1 MRDIL
6 GGNVMSE
13 ETKNELIRLL
23 TSGNSIPDE
32 YKEILFPTVNKEYE
46 LSYFGKM
53 KREDILKDADGVFS
67 IPLQKDKTFGAKKNK
82 NEWENM
88 LVFGDNLQLLKN
100 IYENEDPIIKDKVKG
115 KVKIIYIDPPFAT
128 EDEFKNKK
136 GAKAYSD
143 KVKGSQFI
151 EFLRRRLIL
160 AREILSDDGSIFV
173 HLDYRMSHYIKVIL
187 DEIFGKNNLRN
198 EIIWTYTGP
207 GSSKMKQFNRKH
219 DTILWYTKTDTWIFN
234 EDDIREEYKD
244 PNQGLRKAF
253 GADYSEED
261 VIKNREKGKI
271 PEDWWYIPV
280 IARQKIDGIER
291 TGYPTE
297 KPFKLLEKI
306 IKTASSK
313 GDIVMDF
320 FGGSGMTAFA
330 AEKLGRKWIV
340 CDIGKLSIYTI
351 QKRILNI
358 KKSRSLTNPNKKYG
372 KDFET
377 FSTYQLGL
385 YDLEK
390 TLKLDW
396 KDYKRFVSELFEFE
410 LKETK
415 ISGIS
420 FDGIKK
426 NHYVKIWD
434 FNKNKDSS
442 IDEDYLKELH
452 KNIGSR
458 INGRIYIVAPSNNVD
473 FLNDYFEING
483 IRYYFLKIPYQVI
496 KELHKYPFQKMEQS
510 KSINSVNNIDMAI
523 GFHFIEQPDVESK
536 IILHDSSLE
545 IILSKFYSKT
555 LVDNDG
561 NEYKN
566 FETLASIFIDK
577 NYDGQ
582 NFIMTDYYF
591 ANDLKI
597 IDDKITINL
606 NKIGNS
612 DVMIIYTD
620 IFGNEFTEIKKGSGD
635 LNER

>member
-1 MRDIL
+1 
-6 GGNVMSE
+6 MSE

-67 IPLQKDKTFGAKKNK
+67 IPLQKDKTFGTKKNK

-100 IYENEDPIIKDKVKG
+100 IYENEDPIIKDKVKD

-207 GSSKMKQFNRKH
+207 GSPKMKQFNRKH

-306 IKTASSK
+306 IKAASSK

-320 FGGSGMTAFA
+320 FGGSGMTAFV
-330 AEKLGRKWIV
+330 AEKLGRKWII

-372 KDFET
+372 KDFEA

-396 KDYKRFVSELFEFE
+396 KDYKKFVSELFEFE

-442 IDEDYLKELH
+442 IDEDYLNELH

-536 IILHDSSLE
+536 IILHDSSIE

-635 LNER
+635 LDER

>member
-1 MRDIL
+1 M
-6 GGNVMSE
+6 NE
-13 ETKNELIRLL
+13 ETRKELIRLL
-23 TSGNSIPDE
+23 TSGDSIPDE
-32 YKEILFPTVNKEYE
+32 YKDVLFPTINKEYE

-67 IPLQKDKTFGAKKNK
+67 IPLQKDKTFGIKNK
-82 NEWENM
+82 ENDWENM

-100 IYENEDPIIKDKVKG
+100 IYENEDPIIKDKLKG
-115 KVKIIYIDPPFAT
+115 KIKLIYIDPPFAT

-173 HLDYRMSHYIKVIL
+173 HLDYRMSHYIKIVL

-207 GSSKMKQFNRKH
+207 GSPNMKQFNRKH
-219 DTILWYTKTDTWIFN
+219 DTILWYTKTDKWIFN

-253 GADYSEED
+253 GADFSEED
-261 VIKNREKGKI
+261 IIKNREKGKI

-297 KPFKLLEKI
+297 KPFRLLEKI
-306 IKTASSK
+306 IKTASSSD
-313 GDIVMDF
+313 DIVMDF

-330 AEKLGRKWIV
+330 AEKLGRRWIT

-351 QKRILNI
+351 QKRLLKI
-358 KKSRSLTNPNKKYG
+358 KDSRSLTDPDRKYG
-372 KDFET
+372 ET
-377 FSTYQLGL
+377 FKPFSTYQLGL

-396 KDYKRFVSELFEFE
+396 DDYKKFVSELFEFE
-410 LKETK
+410 LKKTK
-415 ISGIS
+415 ISGIL

-426 NHYVKIWD
+426 NNYVKIWD

-442 IDEDYLKELH
+442 IDENYLNELH
-452 KNIGSR
+452 KNIANK
-458 INGRIYIVAPSNNVD
+458 INGRVYIVAPSNNVD

-496 KELHKYPFQKMEQS
+496 KELHKFPFQKMEQS
-510 KSINSVNNIDMAI
+510 KSINSINNIDMAI
-523 GFHFIEQPDVESK
+523 GFHFIEQPDVDSK
-536 IILHDSSLE
+536 IILSSKSIE
-545 IILSKFYSKT
+545 ITLSKFYSKT
-555 LVDNDG
+555 IVDEDG

-566 FETLASIFIDK
+566 FETLASIFVDK
-577 NYDGQ
+577 NYDGK
-582 NFIMTDYYF
+582 NFLMTDYYF
-591 ANDLKI
+591 ANDLEI
-597 IDDKITINL
+597 IDDKITINIE
-606 NKIGNS
+606 KDGNS
-612 DVMIIYTD
+612 DVMVIYTD
-620 IFGNEFTEIKKGSGD
+620 IFGNEFIEIKKVSGES
-635 LNER
+635 NEG

>member
-1 MRDIL
+1 
-6 GGNVMSE
+6 MSE
-13 ETKNELIRLL
+13 ETRNELIRIL

-32 YKEILFPTVNKEYE
+32 YKEIIFPTINREYE

-53 KREDILKDADGVFS
+53 KKDDVLKDADGVFS
-67 IPLQKDKTFGAKKNK
+67 IPLQKDKTFSANNSKS
-82 NEWENM
+82 EWENM

-100 IYENEDPIIKDKVKG
+100 IYENEDPLIKDKIKG

-160 AREILSDDGSIFV
+160 AREILADDGSIFV
-173 HLDYRMSHYIKVIL
+173 HLDYRMSHYIKIIL

-198 EIIWTYTGP
+198 EIIWTYAGP
-207 GSSKMKQFNRKH
+207 GSPKMKQFNRKH

-330 AEKLGRKWIV
+330 AEKLGRRWIT

-358 KKSRSLTNPNKKYG
+358 KNSKSIIDPNKKYE
-372 KDFET
+372 KNFEP
-377 FSTYQLGL
+377 FSTFQLGL

-396 KDYKRFVSELFEFE
+396 EDYKKFVSELFEFE
-410 LKETK
+410 LKKSK
-415 ISGIS
+415 ISGIT

-442 IDEDYLKELH
+442 IDENYLNELH
-452 KNIGSR
+452 KNIGSKV
-458 INGRIYIVAPSNNVD
+458 NGRIYIVAPSNNVD
-473 FLNDYFEING
+473 FLNDYFEICG

-510 KSINSVNNIDMAI
+510 KSINSINNIDMAI

-536 IILHDSSLE
+536 IDLQKNSIE

-555 LVDNDG
+555 LVDNEG

-566 FETLASIFIDK
+566 FETLAAIFVDK
-577 NYDGQ
+577 KYDGK
-582 NFIMTDYYF
+582 NFMMTDYFF
-591 ANDLKI
+591 ADDLKI
-597 IDDKITINL
+597 ID
-606 NKIGNS
+606 NKIKINIEREEAS

-620 IFGNEFTEIKKGSGD
+620 VFGNEFTEIKKGSG
-635 LNER
+635 E

>member
-1 MRDIL
+1 
-6 GGNVMSE
+6 MSE
-13 ETKNELIRLL
+13 ETRNELIKLL

-32 YKEILFPTVNKEYE
+32 YKEILFPTINKEYE

-53 KREDILKDADGVFS
+53 KREDILKNADGVFS
-67 IPLQKDKTFGAKKNK
+67 VPLQKDKTFGIKKGK

-100 IYENEDPIIKDKVKG
+100 IYENEDPVIKDKVKG

-173 HLDYRMSHYIKVIL
+173 HLDYRMSHYIKIVL

-198 EIIWTYTGP
+198 EIIWTYAGP
-207 GSSKMKQFNRKH
+207 GSPKMKQFNRKH
-219 DTILWYTKTDTWIFN
+219 DTILWYTKTDKWIFN

-330 AEKLGRKWIV
+330 AEKLGRRWIA

-351 QKRILNI
+351 QKRLLNI
-358 KKSRSLTNPNKKYG
+358 KNSKSIIDSDKKYG
-372 KDFET
+372 KNFEP

-396 KDYKRFVSELFEFE
+396 NDYKKFVSELFEFE

-442 IDEDYLKELH
+442 IDEDYLNELH
-452 KNIGSR
+452 KNIGSK
-458 INGRIYIVAPSNNVD
+458 INGRIYIVTPSNNVD

-496 KELHKYPFQKMEQS
+496 KELHKYPFQKTEQS
-510 KSINSVNNIDMAI
+510 KSIKSINNIDMAI

-536 IILHDSSLE
+536 INLFDNSIE

-577 NYDGQ
+577 NYDGK
-582 NFIMTDYYF
+582 NFLMTDYYF
-591 ANDLKI
+591 ANDLKNV
-597 IDDKITINL
+597 DDRITINI
-606 NKIGNS
+606 NKTGNS

-620 IFGNEFTEIKKGSGD
+620 IFGNEFTEIKKSSGE
-635 LNER
+635 LNEG

>member
-1 MRDIL
+1 
-6 GGNVMSE
+6 MSE

-23 TSGNSIPDE
+23 TSGNIIPDE

-136 GAKAYSD
+136 GVKAYSD

-207 GSSKMKQFNRKH
+207 GSPKMKQFNRKH

-313 GDIVMDF
+313 GDIIMDF

-330 AEKLGRKWIV
+330 AEKLGRKWII

-396 KDYKRFVSELFEFE
+396 KDYKKFVSELFEFE

-442 IDEDYLKELH
+442 IDEDYLNELH

-597 IDDKITINL
+597 MDDKITINL

>member
-1 MRDIL
+1 M
-6 GGNVMSE
+6 NE
-13 ETKNELIRLL
+13 ETRNELIRLL

-32 YKEILFPTVNKEYE
+32 YKEILFPTINKEYE

-53 KREDILKDADGVFS
+53 KREDILKNADGVFS
-67 IPLQKDKTFGAKKNK
+67 VPLQKDKTFGIKKGK

-100 IYENEDPIIKDKVKG
+100 IYENEDPVIKDKVKG

-173 HLDYRMSHYIKVIL
+173 HLDYRMSHYIKIVL

-198 EIIWTYTGP
+198 EIIWTYAGP
-207 GSSKMKQFNRKH
+207 GSPKMKQFNRKH
-219 DTILWYTKTDTWIFN
+219 DTILWYTKTDKWIFN

-320 FGGSGMTAFA
+320 FGGSGMTVFA
-330 AEKLGRKWIV
+330 AEKLGRRWIA

-351 QKRILNI
+351 QKRLLNI
-358 KKSRSLTNPNKKYG
+358 KNSKSIIDSDKKYG
-372 KDFET
+372 KNFEP

-396 KDYKRFVSELFEFE
+396 NDYKKFVSELFEFE

-415 ISGIS
+415 ISGIL

-442 IDEDYLKELH
+442 IDEDYLNELH
-452 KNIGSR
+452 KNIGSK
-458 INGRIYIVAPSNNVD
+458 INGRIYIVTPSNNVD

-496 KELHKYPFQKMEQS
+496 KELHKYPFQKTEQS
-510 KSINSVNNIDMAI
+510 RSIKSINNIDMAI

-536 IILHDSSLE
+536 INLFDNSIE
-545 IILSKFYSKT
+545 IILNKFYSKT

-577 NYDGQ
+577 NYDGK
-582 NFIMTDYYF
+582 NFLMTDYYF
-591 ANDLKI
+591 ANDLKNV
-597 IDDKITINL
+597 DDRITISI
-606 NKIGNS
+606 NKTGNS

-620 IFGNEFTEIKKGSGD
+620 IFGNEFTEIKKRSGE
-635 LNER
+635 LNEG